1 MSAMTGLE
9 RRAVTVLAGIYA
21 LRIFGLFLILPVF
34 ALYATDLRGHSAFL
48 VGLAIGVYGLTQ
60 ALLQIPFGALSDRF
74 GRKPIIVIGLIV
86 FAIGSVIAARADSIA
101 GVIVGRAIQGAGAI
115 PAAVMALLADLTRDE
130 QRTKAMAFIGSII
143 GAAFILSIVISPVL
157 DGAIG
162 VRGIFWLTAVLAV
175 CAIAVLLLW
184 VPTPTRIGERSRF
197 LRELPRIVRDTALLR
212 LNLGIF
218 VLHLAL
224 TAVFVV
230 LPALVVQ
237 TTGLAS
243 AQHWQLYLPNMLAA
257 LLTMIPF
264 VIVAH
269 KKQMTRRVML
279 GAIATLIAAQAILL
293 SEHRHLAGLIVGLWL
308 FFSAFNLLEAM
319 LPSLVSRLAPAASK
333 GAAIG
338 VYSTAQ
344 FLGAFTGGAASG
356 ALLGA
361 FGVQAVFVLVIVALA
376 LWGWAAYGMT
386 EPQSAR
392 THVLRLSPTHTQ
404 ETDELARVLAG
415 LPGVQEAV
423 VIADEGIAYIK
434 VDPDRFDVQ
443 NLQRFGA

>member
-9 RRAVTVLAGIYA
+9 RRAVAVLAGIYA

-34 ALYATDLRGHSAFL
+34 ALYATDLQGHSAFL

-101 GVIVGRAIQGAGAI
+101 GVIIGRAIQGAGAI
-115 PAAVMALLADLTRDE
+115 PAAVMALLTDLTREE

-157 DGAIG
+157 DGVIG
-162 VRGIFWLTAVLAV
+162 VRGIFWLTAALAV
-175 CAIAVLLLW
+175 VAIAVLLLG
-184 VPTPTRIGERSRF
+184 VPTPTRIGARSRF
-197 LRELPRIVRDTALLR
+197 LRELPRLVRDTALLR

-224 TAVFVV
+224 TAAFVV
-230 LPALVVQ
+230 LPALIVQ
-237 TTGLAS
+237 ATGLAS

-257 LLTMIPF
+257 LLTMVPF
-264 VIVAH
+264 VILAH

-279 GAIATLIAAQAILL
+279 GAIGVLIVAQAILL
-293 SEHRHLAGLIVGLWL
+293 LEHRHLAGLIVGLWL

-333 GAAIG
+333 GTAMG
-338 VYSTAQ
+338 LYSSAQ
-344 FLGAFTGGAASG
+344 FLGAFVGGAASG
-356 ALLGA
+356 ALFGA
-361 FGVQAVFVLVIVALA
+361 FGVHAVFVLVLLALA
-376 LWGWAAYGMT
+376 VWWLAAYGML
-386 EPQSAR
+386 EPRAAH
-392 THVLRLSPTHTQ
+392 THVLPLPAGQ
-404 ETDELARVLAG
+404 ADEFAQVLVS
-415 LPGVQEAV
+415 LPGVEEAV
-423 VIADEGIAYIK
+423 VIAEEGVAYIK
-434 VDPDRFDVQ
+434 VDPGRFDVQ
-443 NLQRFGA
+443 NLHRFGA